1 MVVNR
6 SLFVIIILIKNA
18 NSLTNVPEL
27 SSVPG
32 VLTIP
37 TVLNNQD

>member
-6 SLFVIIILIKNA
+6 SLFVIIIVIKNA

-27 SSVPG
+27 FSVPG